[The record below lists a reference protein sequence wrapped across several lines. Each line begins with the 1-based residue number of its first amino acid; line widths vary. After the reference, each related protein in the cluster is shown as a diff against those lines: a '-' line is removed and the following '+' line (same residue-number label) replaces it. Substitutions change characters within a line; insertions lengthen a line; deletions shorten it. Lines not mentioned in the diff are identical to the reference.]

1 MQYYW
6 KHVKI
11 ILLSNKTVG
20 YIINMIPTEYT
31 NNRYY
36 YKNNIIIFNVYSKK
50 IYNIYYY
57 NTRFN
62 NLYIYIYIYNYY
74 YYYYIYLI
82 NI

>member
-1 MQYYW
+1 
-6 KHVKI
+6 
-11 ILLSNKTVG
+11 
-20 YIINMIPTEYT
+20 MIPTEYT

-62 NLYIYIYIYNYY
+62 NLYIYIYIY
-74 YYYYIYLI
+74 IWHSVTVPYLKTQTPGLPSWKAVW
-82 NI
+82 NV

>member
-50 IYNIYYY
+50 IYNIIII
-57 NTRFN
+57 TQG
-62 NLYIYIYIYNYY
+62 LIIYIYIL
-74 YYYYIYLI
+74 YI
-82 NI
+82 

>member
-1 MQYYW
+1 MRYYW

-50 IYNIYYY
+50 IYNIIII
-57 NTRFN
+57 TQG
-62 NLYIYIYIYNYY
+62 LIIYIYIL
-74 YYYYIYLI
+74 YI
-82 NI
+82 